1 MDIEAFYDQDPRRR
15 PSEELEFGQDWH
27 DADGA
32 RYELSWVRDTG
43 ELYSMS
49 EPNAAIVSDGLGDQR
64 LGSLPSD
71 TISVEVLG
79 EIAAED
85 QLEAAL
91 AGWRD
96 AMAQP
101 NSLQWV
107 RDRVAG
113 GAAAGGTVGP
123 DDEPTRVRG
132 ADS

>member
-27 DADGA
+27 AADGA
-32 RYELSWVRDTG
+32 RYEISWVRDTG
-43 ELYSMS
+43 ELYSMT

-71 TISVEVLG
+71 TILVEVLG
-79 EIAAED
+79 EITAEAE
-85 QLEAAL
+85 LEAAL
-91 AGWRD
+91 AGWRE
-96 AMAQP
+96 AMTQP

-107 RDRVAG
+107 RDRIAGGPVAG
-113 GAAAGGTVGP
+113 GAVGP
-123 DDEPTRVRG
+123 NDEPTQVRG